1 MHITN
6 YLINQNNHNW
16 DNLLREWGYL
26 LPNLFSLWLVN
37 LLGDLIIVNTDDEV
51 LFIDVGNGTSEVIAK
66 SREEFMQLLNI
77 DDNANHWLAIPLV
90 ESCKVRGLILS
101 EGECY
106 GFKMPPI
113 LGGGYEP
120 ENIVPRKLASNYQFL
135 IHIHNQIKDLPDGA
149 KIKIS
154 FSDDEGQEPE

>member
-1 MHITN
+1 MNITD
-6 YLINQNNHNW
+6 YLIEQENHDW
-16 DNLLREWGYL
+16 DALLSEWGYL
-26 LPNLFSLWLVN
+26 LPSSFTLWLVN

-51 LFIDVGNGTSEVIAK
+51 LFIDVGNGTSDVIAK
-66 SREEFMQLLNI
+66 SREEFAQLLDI
-77 DDNANHWLAIPLV
+77 EDNANHWLAIPLV
-90 ESCKVRGLILS
+90 ESCKAKGLILS

-113 LGGGYEP
+113 LGGSYEP
-120 ENIVPRKLASNYQFL
+120 ENLVSRKVASNYQFL

-154 FSDDEGQEPE
+154 FSDGAE